1 MSQPGT
7 AASYVTSIVTLYLEM
22 PDTPMRVS
30 VSDQWLARHL
40 HQDGVPLETVETAL
54 LLGSLRRLI
63 VSVRATHLFCF
74 MKMWLTWGMSET
86 VGRDLVRRRRSRAE
100 AELLAREFEASG
112 LTRRA
117 FCSQHGL
124 SVAALDKYR
133 QQQVRRIAERGG
145 RMVPVEVVTGLA
157 TPSSHSGSELWLELP
172 NGWRIGVGSSFDGA
186 TLKRL
191 VAALVE
197 A

>member
-1 MSQPGT
+1 MSL
-7 AASYVTSIVTLYLEM
+7 S
-22 PDTPMRVS
+22 R
-30 VSDQWLARHL
+30 RHVGAL
-40 HQDGVPLETVETAL
+40 RFQRPTVAI
-54 LLGSLRRLI
+54 GRRK